1 MSMSNVVK
9 LFPGESAENAAAR
22 IATAAA
28 NAAENGLS
36 LVDRINRA
44 RRQAQE
50 REQNR
55 QNAAAKVDEL
65 NGHGADALNIP
76 PVEHVDGGGMYDGWK
91 GGKAGTWHSDKELKA
106 FLMADFKKAGIK
118 ASVRFNRAGYLTSIT
133 VTITISANDVKSFEA
148 WAEDWRPSF
157 SGWLCYTNEAGRVE
171 SIFAERFY
179 GMSEAEQAKLL
190 PNIKRTEY
198 DAEVRRLTE
207 CGCSHSGKEDVLT
220 DNGNKIFETVQAI
233 VTSYNHDQSN
243 GQIDYFD
250 RDIYDH
256 YTFKVK

>member
-1 MSMSNVVK
+1 MSMDNVVK
-9 LFPGESAENAAAR
+9 LFPGESAESAAAK
-22 IATAAA
+22 IAAA
-28 NAAENGLS
+28 VNGAETGLS

-55 QNAAAKVDEL
+55 QHAAAKVDEL

-76 PVEHVDGGGMYDGWK
+76 PVEHVDGGGLYDGWK

-106 FLMADFKKAGIK
+106 FLLADFKKAGIK

-133 VTITISANDVKSFEA
+133 VTITISANDVKTFEA
-148 WAEDWRPSF
+148 WAEDWRPSV
-157 SGWLCYTNEAGRVE
+157 SGWLYYINEAGRIE
-171 SIFAERFY
+171 SIFSERFY
-179 GMSEAEQAKLL
+179 GMSETERAKLL
-190 PNIKRTEY
+190 PNIKRTQY
-198 DAEVRRLTE
+198 DMEVRHLTE
-207 CGCSHSGKEDVLT
+207 SGCSHSGKEDVLT
-220 DNGNKIFETVQAI
+220 DNGNRIFETVQAI

-243 GQIDYFD
+243 GMIDYFD

-256 YTFKVK
+256 YAFKIV